1 MQRTVLSISLIAAAL
16 LFAVYPLNAAEQ
28 KNADANTATR
38 AGSAATKIN
47 QTTTKNTKSAVK
59 VKLVDINKASNA
71 ELKTLPGLDDATVHK
86 IVAGRP
92 YGSKS
97 HITTRG
103 IVTREVYEGLKT
115 LIVAGQ
121 DKLPVKAHNGK

>member
-1 MQRTVLSISLIAAAL
+1 MQRTVLRISLIAAAL
-16 LFAVYPLNAAEQ
+16 LFAAYPVNAAER
-28 KNADANTATR
+28 KTADANTAT
-38 AGSAATKIN
+38 GTGNAATKIN
-47 QTTTKNTKSAVK
+47 QAATKTTKSAIK

-71 ELKTLPGLDDATVHK
+71 ELKTLPGLDDATVLK
-86 IVAGRP
+86 IIAGRP

-121 DKLPVKAHNGK
+121 DKLPLTAASGK